1 MVASSAPELGAR
13 RHRRLLPHRQAAAWL
28 CERLHRGRG
37 FFSCWG
43 GTVSGSCTSGVRC
56 GCCYQRKG
64 DLYIGPSL
72 HRHGG
77 PSLVWGLALGRC
89 VAPSLDAHGTWTCP
103 GKWGLS
109 VGQGCSPSPEVSLV
123 PGAGS
128 RQGFPS
134 MVLEFLSPGWV
145 GASDPGTSLPH
156 QHRDVTHPPF
166 CL

>member
-103 GKWGLS
+103 GKGGSLWGRAARPPLR
-109 VGQGCSPSPEVSLV
+109 CRLFLAL
-123 PGAGS
+123 GADRG
-128 RQGFPS
+128 
-134 MVLEFLSPGWV
+134 
-145 GASDPGTSLPH
+145 SLPWFWSSSH
-156 QHRDVTHPPF
+156 LVGWEPQTQVPPF
-166 CL
+166 PISIGM

>member
-103 GKWGLS
+103 GKGGSLWGRAARPPLRCRLFLALEQTGVPFHGFGVPLTWLGGS
-109 VGQGCSPSPEVSLV
+109 LRPRYLPSPS
-123 PGAGS
+123 A
-128 RQGFPS
+128 
-134 MVLEFLSPGWV
+134 
-145 GASDPGTSLPH
+145 
-156 QHRDVTHPPF
+156 
-166 CL
+166 